1 MTNLA
6 NTIPPEQ
13 IKKEGEP
20 VFPELRRKLGLY
32 HMSELTDLVDA
43 REAYGIAK
51 YGQTLLTDDGRDTP
65 TEIVN
70 EMLDADAYL
79 TKWTMQRPG
88 DMAIESMLVR
98 AIDLTADIVSHIESV
113 R

>member
-20 VFPELRRKLGLY
+20 VFPELRRKLALY
-32 HMSELTDLVDA
+32 DRSELIALVDA
-43 REAYGIAK
+43 RESYGIAK
-51 YGQTLLTDDGRDTP
+51 YGQTLLSDDGRPTP
-65 TEIVN
+65 IEIAN
-70 EMLDADAYL
+70 EMLDMLAYL

-98 AIDLTADIVSHIESV
+98 AIELTSDIVFHIESV